1 VSVALAC
8 AIATLLLLVPAN
20 LLPLMSVSMLGVER
34 ESRVIDGITALWSE
48 HWLIVAVLVAAFV
61 IFLPFVRCELLTLV
75 LGSVHLR
82 CRPAWLGAAFRWSH
96 NLDQWAM
103 PDVFLIGLAVGYTRV
118 ATNLTVEI
126 RPGGLCM
133 IAAAL
138 LCILSRSTLDRR
150 TVWRY
155 IEAENALLPDGDVI
169 ACKACELVASTRAE
183 GQRCARCGL
192 HLYARKTDS
201 RIRTWALL
209 VAALCLYIPANTY
222 PMSTVMQLGQQTQHR
237 IIDGIQELFAAGL
250 WPLGILVFTTSI
262 AIPLL
267 KLIGLGWC
275 LLSTRGRFARRLH
288 RKARLYRFIDEIGR
302 WSYMDVFTIAVFV
315 PLMQFDGLVGA
326 KAAPGATAFV
336 LVVFLT
342 MLASQTFDPRLMW
355 DARERAS

>member
-1 VSVALAC
+1 
-8 AIATLLLLVPAN
+8 
-20 LLPLMSVSMLGVER
+20 
-34 ESRVIDGITALWSE
+34 
-48 HWLIVAVLVAAFV
+48 
-61 IFLPFVRCELLTLV
+61 
-75 LGSVHLR
+75 
-82 CRPAWLGAAFRWSH
+82 
-96 NLDQWAM
+96 
-103 PDVFLIGLAVGYTRV
+103 
-118 ATNLTVEI
+118 
-126 RPGGLCM
+126 M

-155 IEAENALLPDGDVI
+155 IASERVVHPGESAI
-169 ACKACELVASTRAE
+169 ACKACELVAPTRAE
-183 GQRCARCGL
+183 GDRCTRCGL
-192 HLYARKTDS
+192 RLHARKADS
-201 RIRTWALL
+201 RVRTWALL

-237 IIDGIQELFAAGL
+237 IIDGIRELFAAGL

-262 AIPLL
+262 AIPFL

-275 LLSTRGRFARRLH
+275 LLATRSRFAHRLN

-302 WSYMDVFTIAVFV
+302 WSYMDVFTISVFM
-315 PLMQFDGLVGA
+315 PLMQFDGMVSA
-326 KAAPGATAFV
+326 NAAPGATAFI